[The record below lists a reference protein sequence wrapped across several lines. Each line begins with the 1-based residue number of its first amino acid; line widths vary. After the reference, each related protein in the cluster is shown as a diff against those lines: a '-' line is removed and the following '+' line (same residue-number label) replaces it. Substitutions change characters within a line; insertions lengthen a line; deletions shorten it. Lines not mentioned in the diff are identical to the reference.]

1 MTLYNP
7 KYTYKSIK
15 RTNTDLGRFYRT
27 PDGQSV
33 ASVTTILDQ
42 TKSEEKKQKLQEWR
56 TRVGHAKA
64 TAITTEAAG
73 RGTSM
78 HKQLENWLEC
88 GDLKTGGNLVHQTS
102 AKMAQI
108 IIDYFLKPNLNEYW
122 GFETG
127 LYYSGLY
134 AGTTDLVG
142 VYQNK
147 ESILDFKQTNRPKKT
162 EWIED
167 YFLQTVAYA
176 HAHNH
181 IFGTNIEQCVVLMCS
196 KDLMPQSWIIKTDD
210 FEKYSNLWW
219 DRVDKFYKK

>member
-1 MTLYNP
+1 MTLHNP
-7 KYTYKSIK
+7 LYTYNVIK
-15 RTNTDLGRFYRT
+15 RTNTALGRFYTT
-27 PDGQSV
+27 PDGQKV
-33 ASVTTILDQ
+33 ASVTTILDK

-56 TRVGHAKA
+56 TRVGETKA
-64 TAITTEAAG
+64 AEITKEAAG

-78 HKQLENWLEC
+78 HKQLENWLES
-88 GDLKTGGNLVHQTS
+88 GDLKTGGNLIHQNS

-108 IIDYFLKPNLNEYW
+108 IIDYFLKPNLKEYW
-122 GFETG
+122 GIEAG

-142 VYQNK
+142 VFQNK
-147 ESILDFKQTNRPKKT
+147 PSIIDFKQTNRPKKT

-167 YFLQTVAYA
+167 YFLQSVAYA

-181 IFGTNIEQCVVLMCS
+181 IFGTDIDQCVILMCS
-196 KDLMPQSWIIKTDD
+196 KDLMPQSWIIKDAD

-219 DRVDKFYKK
+219 DKVDKFYKN